1 MAPSPGRL
9 ALHGD
14 AAHPSHNVLGQI
26 RGVIFSQSFQG
37 TFQYN
42 SFRAVRDVFFRIH
55 HSDAVP
61 AQLDLIYGDLFAVS
75 SKAVDFPY
83 DYGVKKALSAVLQH
97 LLEFGPIIV
106 AASLFTVSIVANDHD
121 IILTRELPA
130 ICDLFLNALILLV
143 GPGEYRRR

>member
-1 MAPSPGRL
+1 MTPSPGRL

-26 RGVIFSQSFQG
+26 RGVVFSQSFQG
-37 TFQYN
+37 AFQYN

-75 SKAVDFPY
+75 SKAVDFPH
-83 DYGVKKALSAVLQH
+83 DYGVKKALRAVLQH

-106 AASLFTVSIVANDHD
+106 AAGLFVVGILAYNCDIVLLGKLGALAD
-121 IILTRELPA
+121 LPF
-130 ICDLFLNALILLV
+130 DALSVWL
-143 GPGEYRRR
+143 GPGEYRA